1 MVCHGEYSA
10 EQIIFLQL
18 TDDLTSQ
25 NFWTPTTTRCEIFW
39 RSRNLFEAVIHV
51 AKKIFLIIALM
62 IFAVHVEAADN
73 FDALATTYTEGKSA
87 SLTLVRLKTDGTLYF
102 ITADSSANSMALVK
116 YSRKVYDFYLTRTPH
131 GYSPL
136 IFEMIL
142 LNQQRGQIDD
152 DLGVWQG
159 KIHVVPVYALFDVF
173 RKDIICNKPFYSAGT
188 LNPSH
193 YHGTIRNPVH
203 ERLIEIL
210 LTHMPR
216 LHEQVAAR
224 GITLP

>member
-1 MVCHGEYSA
+1 M
-10 EQIIFLQL
+10 
-18 TDDLTSQ
+18 
-25 NFWTPTTTRCEIFW
+25 
-39 RSRNLFEAVIHV
+39 
-51 AKKIFLIIALM
+51 AKKIFLFLALI
-62 IFAVHVEAADN
+62 IFASSAEAADS
-73 FDALATTYTEGKSA
+73 FDTLATTYTEGKSA

-102 ITADSSANSMALVK
+102 VTADRSTKNMALVN
-116 YSRKVYDFYLTRTPH
+116 YSRKIYDFYLTRTPH

-142 LNQQRGQIDD
+142 LNQPRGQIDD
-152 DLGVWQG
+152 DLGAWQG

-216 LHEQVAAR
+216 LHEQVSAR
-224 GITLP
+224 GIALP